1 MDRLSRNKALQ
12 HVNSAQQRICYKCMQ
27 KYIIKRAIFTTH
39 RQNMSCRIT
48 NTWRNTQTH
57 CEVSRE
63 ETTDRRHKQLR
74 AISGRVGRETRL
86 TKHTRGD
93 QHLLSETWSRITNT
107 RNSTQSRARNVCL
120 TKRTRVDQHWKH
132 IYNLLRVTINNR
144 NTDDGEPLVKQETQN
159 KIKTQKNVMWVTDM
173 SSRKHV

>member
-1 MDRLSRNKALQ
+1 MGRLSRNKALQ
-12 HVNSAQQRICYKCMQ
+12 HINSAQQRICYKCVQ
-27 KYIIKRAIFTTH
+27 KYIIKRTIFTTH

-93 QHLLSETWSRITNT
+93 QHLLSESWSRITNT
-107 RNSTQSRARNVCL
+107 RNTTQCRVAELGSLSLGAKMTMKIFV
-120 TKRTRVDQHWKH
+120 KRVFT
-132 IYNLLRVTINNR
+132 IFATNASFLRVIAN
-144 NTDDGEPLVKQETQN
+144 LQN
-159 KIKTQKNVMWVTDM
+159 
-173 SSRKHV
+173 

>member
-1 MDRLSRNKALQ
+1 MGRLSRNKAFQ
-12 HVNSAQQRICYKCMQ
+12 HVNSAQQRICYKCVQ
-27 KYIIKRAIFTTH
+27 KYIIKRTIFTTH

-57 CEVSRE
+57 CEISRE

-93 QHLLSETWSRITNT
+93 QHLLSETWSRFTNT
-107 RNSTQSRARNVCL
+107 TRNTTQCGARNVCL
-120 TKRTRVDQHWKH
+120 MKRTRVDQVWKH
-132 IYNLLRVTINNR
+132 IYNLLRVTIR
-144 NTDDGEPLVKQETQN
+144 Q
-159 KIKTQKNVMWVTDM
+159 QKAGHKMLAQQKW
-173 SSRKHV
+173 KHTLT

>member
-1 MDRLSRNKALQ
+1 
-12 HVNSAQQRICYKCMQ
+12 
-27 KYIIKRAIFTTH
+27 
-39 RQNMSCRIT
+39 MSCKNT

-107 RNSTQSRARNVCL
+107 RNTTYCGREWCL
-120 TKRTRVDQHWKH
+120 TKRVDQNWKV
-132 IYNLLRVTINNR
+132 RV
-144 NTDDGEPLVKQETQN
+144 EVKYQN
-159 KIKTQKNVMWVTDM
+159 K
-173 SSRKHV
+173 H